1 MAQKIIQAD
10 KAPFPIP
17 WPEATAANHAFA
29 VEYYCEATKKIED
42 PRNDPTTRQK
52 RKKVKRL
59 ERKVAKITATEKMAE
74 EKKKPKK
81 ERKSATEA

>member
-1 MAQKIIQAD
+1 MATLAQLKTYIEKAKTEFSDAIKKAED
-10 KAPFPIP
+10 K
-17 WPEATAANHAFA
+17 
-29 VEYYCEATKKIED
+29 K
-42 PRNDPTTRQK
+42 NDVTSRQK

>member
-1 MAQKIIQAD
+1 MATMDQLKTYIEKAKTEFSDAIKKAED
-10 KAPFPIP
+10 K
-17 WPEATAANHAFA
+17 
-29 VEYYCEATKKIED
+29 K
-42 PRNDPTTRQK
+42 NDLTSRQK

>member
-1 MAQKIIQAD
+1 MATLEQLKIHIE
-10 KAPFPIP
+10 KAKTEFS
-17 WPEATAANHAFA
+17 
-29 VEYYCEATKKIED
+29 EATKKVED

-59 ERKVAKITATEKMAE
+59 ERKAAKITAMGKMVE

-81 ERKSATEA
+81 ERKSTTEG

>member
-1 MAQKIIQAD
+1 MATLDQLKTHIE
-10 KAPFPIP
+10 KAKTEFS
-17 WPEATAANHAFA
+17 
-29 VEYYCEATKKIED
+29 EATKKAED
-42 PRNDPTTRQK
+42 PRNDLTTRQK

-81 ERKSATEA
+81 ERKSKEEG

>member
-1 MAQKIIQAD
+1 MATLDQLKIHIE
-10 KAPFPIP
+10 KA
-17 WPEATAANHAFA
+17 
-29 VEYYCEATKKIED
+29 KIEFSD
-42 PRNDPTTRQK
+42 AIKKAEDKKNDLTSRQK

>member
-1 MAQKIIQAD
+1 MATMDQLKTHIEKAKKEFSDAIKKAED
-10 KAPFPIP
+10 K
-17 WPEATAANHAFA
+17 
-29 VEYYCEATKKIED
+29 K
-42 PRNDPTTRQK
+42 NDLTSRQK